1 MSSAQLL
8 LNVAV
13 QLQDSQLLRKEEPLS
28 LVRSSCGLTAGLQR
42 QRLQPPPR
50 TRRCRAAGSLV
61 GQTGR
66 TLLRSGVNRCAQ
78 HRVAKV
84 HLHLGVLK
92 LKSHRHEIPQEP
104 ALLLWSSLSRP
115 LPCTRQ

>member
-1 MSSAQLL
+1 MSGAQLL

-28 LVRSSCGLTAGLQR
+28 LVRSSCGLTAGRQR
-42 QRLQPPPR
+42 QQLPPR

-66 TLLRSGVNRCAQ
+66 TLLRSGVNSCAQ

-92 LKSHRHEIPQEP
+92 LKSHR
-104 ALLLWSSLSRP
+104 R
-115 LPCTRQ
+115 